1 MGEVTF
7 LPWLGLEEPTEVA
20 GVRLLPWRDFVRMR
34 DLAEPDREWLE
45 RYFSRYRERD
55 GQTPVKTV
63 TIAWCN
69 EGDQGRMLRVVRTL
83 AAAHLVFAHAGYLGS
98 GNSSNAPARAER
110 WEVFTQRFDPNHSWV
125 ALSEG
130 YTINLL
136 PVDSFVEIEPLNRGN
151 SVRRL
156 DAEVVEMTKALVR
169 KAEND
174 EDLTIALDLLVEGAK
189 TSDAHVRR
197 LNFVLLGT
205 ALELLTGAGGQPGKG
220 RRIAERLAETVKRAR
235 CGCSAAENERE
246 QVVMSARN
254 VDPDLVRIWMGGCD
268 QCDGRRCSR
277 HVAYEGWYARRNKVV
292 HEGRADKGVLLH
304 QRPDNGEP
312 HRWSIPG
319 VGSEGARACD
329 VALAMSGW
337 LLLDRVGE
345 DLSCKDWSGWCH
357 QLDRAAEAMGMGS
370 CR

>member
-7 LPWLGLEEPTEVA
+7 LPWLGLEKRTEVA
-20 GVRLLPWRDFVRMR
+20 GVVLLPWRDFVKMP
-34 DLAEPDREWLE
+34 DLTEPDRGWLE

-55 GQTPVKTV
+55 GQTPVNTV
-63 TIAWCN
+63 TVAWSN

-83 AAAHLVFAHAGYLGS
+83 AAAHLVFAHAVYLGS
-98 GNSSNAPARAER
+98 GNPSNVPARAER
-110 WEVFTQRFDPNHSWV
+110 WEVFTQRFNPNESGV

-130 YTINLL
+130 YTINRVR
-136 PVDSFVEIEPLNRGN
+136 VDSFVEIEPLSGGDL
-151 SVRRL
+151 VRRL
-156 DAEVVEMTKALVR
+156 DAEVVGMTKALVR

-174 EDLTIALDLLVEGAK
+174 EDLTIALDFLVEGAK

-205 ALELLTGAGGQPGKG
+205 ALELLTGAGDQRRKG
-220 RRIAERLAETVKRAR
+220 RCIAERLAETVKRAR
-235 CGCSAAENERE
+235 CGCPAARNGWERG
-246 QVVMSARN
+246 VTSARN

-277 HVAYEGWYARRNKVV
+277 HVAYEGWYPRRNKVV

-345 DLSCKDWSGWCH
+345 DLSCEDWFAWCH